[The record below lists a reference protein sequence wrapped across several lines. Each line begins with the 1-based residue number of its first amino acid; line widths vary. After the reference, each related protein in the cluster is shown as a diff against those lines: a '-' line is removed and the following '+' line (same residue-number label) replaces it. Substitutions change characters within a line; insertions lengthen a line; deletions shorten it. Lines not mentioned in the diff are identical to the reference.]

1 MAERIFVNLPVKDL
15 PRSMRFFEALG
26 YGFDPRFTD
35 SNAACLVIGPNIYAM
50 LLTEAFFANFTS
62 KRIADTRET
71 IEVLTAL
78 GMNSREEVDR
88 LLDRALA
95 AGGVEPRPAQDHGF
109 MFQRSFEDPDGHV
122 WEIFWMDPAGI
133 PAEG

>member
-35 SNAACLVIGPNIYAM
+35 SNAACLVIGPNIHAM
-50 LLTEAFFANFTS
+50 LLTEAFFANFTA
-62 KRIADTRET
+62 KRIADTRDT

-78 GMNSREEVDR
+78 GVNSREEVDR
-88 LLDRALA
+88 LLERALA
-95 AGGVEPRPAQDHGF
+95 AGGVEPRPPQDHGF

>member
-15 PRSMRFFEALG
+15 ARSMRFFEALG
-26 YGFDPRFTD
+26 YSFDPRFTD

-50 LLTEAFFANFTS
+50 LLTESFFANFTS
-62 KRIADTRET
+62 KRIVNAKESVET
-71 IEVLTAL
+71 LVAL
-78 GMNSREEVDR
+78 GMASREEVDR
-88 LLDRALA
+88 IMNAALI
-95 AGGVEPRPAQDHGF
+95 AGAVEPRPAQDHGY
-109 MFQRSFEDPDGHV
+109 MFQRAFEDPDGHV